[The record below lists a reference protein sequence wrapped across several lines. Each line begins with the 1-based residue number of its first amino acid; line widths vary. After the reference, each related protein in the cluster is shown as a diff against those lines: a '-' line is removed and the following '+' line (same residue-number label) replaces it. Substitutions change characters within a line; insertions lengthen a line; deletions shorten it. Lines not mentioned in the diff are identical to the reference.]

1 MRMVWWWHESYCHHH
16 NQVNFQPPDGDNVF
30 FGFGCCLL
38 HAHDHLHPLLVQQ
51 HSHHND
57 DGDADDGDDNEYFSN
72 CSTLNDRKK
81 CALALTLWHLL
92 ILAPTGRLSS
102 SLPCLASSSP
112 PGLFHQLHLN
122 LFKNFQKYIF
132 WPGVQSP
139 LQLLLKSSASSC
151 SPQHLA
157 PSPLSGASPLSLV
170 SSWSWSSLSSS

>member
-1 MRMVWWWHESYCHHH
+1 MMTWNH
-16 NQVNFQPPDGDNVF
+16 NQVHIQPPDGDNVF

-51 HSHHND
+51 HHHHH
-57 DGDADDGDDNEYFSN
+57 GDGDDIAYFSN
-72 CSTLNDRKK
+72 CSTINDRKK
-81 CALALTLWHLL
+81 CNCSFSDS
-92 ILAPTGRLSS
+92 PTGLLSS

-112 PGLFHQLHLN
+112 PGLFHLN
-122 LFKNFQKYIF
+122 LFRNFQNWSKCFLNIRCAVIF

-170 SSWSWSSLSSS
+170 SSWSSWSWSWSSLSSS